1 MPLMFSCLGEPN
13 RTLRHTLRWL
23 AVLAALSGCTLLA
36 PPDSSATL
44 QQLTALLPADALLL
58 GEQHD
63 APDHQRI
70 EREVVQLLSAR
81 NELAAL
87 TLEMAEQGHSTA
99 GLNKRASEDEVRAAL
114 QWNNKDWPWATYGP
128 AVMAAVGAGVPVLG
142 ANLPND
148 QMRAAMDNRQ
158 LDLQLKGPALK
169 AQQQLI
175 RLGHCEMLPEN
186 QITPMTRIQIARD
199 MAMAQTVA
207 SAAVPGKTVLLLA
220 GRGHV
225 DRNLGVPQHLPPE
238 LKVKSVAMQETASP
252 GAGESIAKFDA
263 RWPALPAPEKDHC
276 AEFKA
281 HQARKQVR
289 SQQGTPSH
297 E

>member
-1 MPLMFSCLGEPN
+1 MPTTSSCPGQPDRTVRHALG
-13 RTLRHTLRWL
+13 WL
-23 AVLAALSGCTLLA
+23 VVLGALSGCTLPA
-36 PPDSSATL
+36 TPDSSNTL
-44 QQLTALLPADALLL
+44 QQLTPLLPADAVLL

-99 GLNKRASEDEVRAAL
+99 GLARRASEDEVRAAL
-114 QWNNKDWPWATYGP
+114 QWNNKDWPWANYAP

-186 QITPMTRIQIARD
+186 QITPMTRVQIARD

-225 DRNLGVPQHLPPE
+225 DRALGVPQHLPPE
-238 LKVKSVAMQETASP
+238 LKVKSIAMQETAAP
-252 GAGESIAKFDA
+252 GAGESSTKFDA
-263 RWPALPAPEKDHC
+263 LWPALPAPEKDHC

-281 HQARKQVR
+281 HQARKQAQ
-289 SQQGTPSH
+289 SQPGMQKP
-297 E
+297 